1 VAETVVITGASAGIG
16 RAAAELF
23 GRRGANVVLIA
34 RGEDGLRGA
43 AIAVE
48 KAGGTALAIAADV
61 ADFDA
66 VEQAAQQAEDRFG
79 PIDVWV
85 NVAFTSVFA
94 PFTQIKPEE
103 FRRVTEVSYLGY
115 VHGTM
120 AALARM
126 RPRDRGTIVQVGSA
140 LGYRAIPLQS
150 AYCGAKHAI
159 NGFTESVRCELLHDG
174 SHVRITIVQMP
185 AVNTPQFS
193 WVLSRLPRHPQP
205 VPPIYQP
212 EVAAQGVV
220 FAADHPERKEHWVGA
235 STVGTIMAQ
244 KFAAP
249 ALDRYLARTGY
260 DSQQT
265 KEPTDP
271 DQPSNLW
278 QPVDR
283 APGTDQ
289 GAHGVFDAQSHAHS
303 TQLSVTERAEQAG
316 DAVVRAFGALVG
328 AVGRR
333 TPRHQPWSD
342 ATSQQAAQD
351 ALPASQE
358 PMSPADDPESPAQDP
373 HSWGDPAAAG
383 HGTPS
388 PDDGTSP
395 AGQDAPEPRQS

>member
-1 VAETVVITGASAGIG
+1 VTETVVITGASAGIG
-16 RAAAELF
+16 RATAEAF

-34 RGEDGLRGA
+34 RGEDGLREA
-43 AIAVE
+43 ATAVD
-48 KAGGTALAIAADV
+48 KAGGSALAVPADV
-61 ADFDA
+61 ADFQA
-66 VEQAAQQAEDRFG
+66 VERAADEAERHFG

-94 PFTQIKPEE
+94 PFWEIKPEE
-103 FRRVTEVSYLGY
+103 FRRVTEVSYLGF

-126 RPRDRGTIVQVGSA
+126 RPRDRGTVIQVGSA
-140 LGYRAIPLQS
+140 LSYRSIPLQS

-174 SHVRITIVQMP
+174 SNVRITIVQMP

-220 FAADHPERKEHWVGA
+220 FAADHPDRKEHWVGA
-235 STVGTIMAQ
+235 STAGTIMAQ

-249 ALDRYLARTGY
+249 LLDRYLGRTGY

-265 KEPTDP
+265 KDP
-271 DQPSNLW
+271 AVPGQPSNLW
-278 QPVDR
+278 QPVDQP
-283 APGTDQ
+283 PGSDH
-289 GAHGVFDAQSHAHS
+289 GAHGVFDDSSHQRSAQ
-303 TQLSVTERAEQAG
+303 LNVTERVESAG
-316 DAVVRAFGALVG
+316 DAVRRAFGTLLG
-328 AVGRR
+328 AAR
-333 TPRHQPWSD
+333 PRPPQRDPWSD
-342 ATSQQAAQD
+342 ATSQQTDQD

-358 PMSPADDPESPAQDP
+358 SMSPADDPESPAQDRE
-373 HSWGDPAAAG
+373 SWGNPADVASS
-383 HGTPS
+383 TPS
-388 PDDGTSP
+388 PGDGTSP
-395 AGQDAPEPRQS
+395 ADQDEPGPRRP